1 MKLKLLTTLAAGAA
15 VCCTLIPQQA
25 DAYYRG
31 WRAGWGY
38 GGVYR
43 SYAAYRPYYAYA
55 AYRPYYRYAA
65 YRPYYAAY
73 RPYYRPYYSY
83 AAYRPYLAVGAAY
96 ASAVAYN
103 SVAWSPYYA
112 YAGYGYYPAA
122 YATCGYGW
130 AWRC

>member
-1 MKLKLLTTLAAGAA
+1 M
-15 VCCTLIPQQA
+15 
-25 DAYYRG
+25 
-31 WRAGWGY
+31 
-38 GGVYR
+38 
-43 SYAAYRPYYAYA
+43 
-55 AYRPYYRYAA
+55 
-65 YRPYYAAY
+65 
-73 RPYYRPYYSY
+73 
-83 AAYRPYLAVGAAY
+83 GAAY

>member
-65 YRPYYAAY
+65 YRPYYRPYYAYAAY
-73 RPYYRPYYSY
+73 RPYYGWG
-83 AAYRPYLAVGAAY
+83 VGAAY
-96 ASAVAYN
+96 ASAVA
-103 SVAWSPYYA
+103 
-112 YAGYGYYPAA
+112 
-122 YATCGYGW
+122 
-130 AWRC
+130 